1 MPQDE
6 LPGARRLPSQGPP
19 FLTCHLVL
27 ALSGTLRGRVPMS
40 PDVRG
45 LHLPALRGP
54 AARRAPAPRR
64 LPAQTQCRGRRKS
77 QEGPGC
83 CIGRDGAR
91 VGSCAGVN
99 PFPAQPC
106 RAAGRWSQRPPAPP
120 PRGHPH
126 PARLLLP
133 RCPAPSTPAAAAGGC
148 PWHLAAPHRPPCWL
162 VAPRAALRHS
172 PSPGSSPLGSCPRL
186 PSLGEQLP
194 ASRLCRR
201 NAGRE
206 RGCPGWRPTAGADKA
221 AFLLP
226 LLPAERAACSRR
238 GKRRRQQMPRG
249 RARLPPDS
257 PRPPRPRTRGSA
269 PASPRTKAP
278 FLSWRRRTPHL
289 GGTPGPADTAP
300 RHRAPRSPPTLLPP
314 APAAAR
320 HDPSQAQHNPRHTP
334 PARSERLE
342 PRSAR
347 SRGTASRG
355 TLARGRA
362 AAPAQPATHPR
373 CRRCP
378 GCCTQGAGTWHP
390 MARHGRSSPPAAGR
404 AAGAGRAAALGGAQR
419 RSPRPTWLPARSP
432 SANALRAR
440 VPLPHPPSR

>member
-6 LPGARRLPSQGPP
+6 LPGARRLPSQDPP

-27 ALSGTLRGRVPMS
+27 ALSGPLRGRVPMS

-45 LHLPALRGP
+45 LHLPAQRGP

-106 RAAGRWSQRPPAPP
+106 RAARRWSQRPPAPGSSP
-120 PRGHPH
+120 SCPS
-126 PARLLLP
+126 
-133 RCPAPSTPAAAAGGC
+133 PAPQVSCAQHPQLRRQEGVPGT
-148 PWHLAAPHRPPCWL
+148 WL
-162 VAPRAALRHS
+162 VAPRAALRQS
-172 PSPGSSPLGSCPRL
+172 PSPGSSPLGSCPRP

-206 RGCPGWRPTAGADKA
+206 RGRPGWRPTAGADKA

-278 FLSWRRRTPHL
+278 FFSRRRRTPHL
-289 GGTPGPADTAP
+289 GGTPGPADTARRP
-300 RHRAPRSPPTLLPP
+300 PCSQEPPTLLPP
-314 APAAAR
+314 APAGRGSAPARPAAAR

-334 PARSERLE
+334 PAQSERLE

-378 GCCTQGAGTWHP
+378 GCRTRGAGTWHP

-404 AAGAGRAAALGGAQR
+404 AAGEGRAAALGGAQR
-419 RSPRPTWLPARSP
+419 HSPRPTWLPARSP